1 MFNAINV
8 TLDAIEFEYIDNGH
22 LVTTTVGKP
31 DGISYSQWEGL
42 WIGFK
47 ELHDSGLGL
56 QDLIEDYAD
65 VSEIDAVE
73 KRNTELH
80 NEVNDLEN
88 DVARLD
94 AQMDDLERENAELE
108 DKVEELKAEIRELSM
123 EVERSYDRGV
133 LAGRVE

>member
-1 MFNAINV
+1 MFNQINV
-8 TLDAIEFEYIDNGH
+8 KLDAIEFEYIDGGH

-31 DGISYSQWEGL
+31 DGISYSQWQGL

-47 ELHDSGLGL
+47 ELHDSGKDIF
-56 QDLIEDYAD
+56 DLIDERVDN
-65 VSEIDAVE
+65 SEIDAVE
-73 KRNTELH
+73 KRNTELE

-88 DVARLD
+88 DVARLEAQID
-94 AQMDDLERENAELE
+94 ALESENADLE
-108 DKVEELKAEIRELSM
+108 DKIEELKAEIRELTA